1 MPSDII
7 KFKDE
12 NLMVFDQVQKERF
25 KDFTIHLLPVMTDS
39 YFIKKNQIEKAEVT
53 FRFEDKPIIAPEEL

>member
-1 MPSDII
+1 VPNPQLLENCKDHMPSDII

-25 KDFTIHLLPVMTDS
+25 KDFTIHLLPIMSDS
-39 YFIKKNQIEKAEVT
+39 YYIKKN
-53 FRFEDKPIIAPEEL
+53 